1 MRDARTC
8 FLSIKHRSFSL
19 GRGAGTEYF
28 AERPK
33 FVLYAYRAELALTKA
48 KLFDRAVIKLDSRA
62 LSYGGAVYKVPSR
75 HHGALPSLAALLI
88 SNVLFESW
96 LQGHSAILGQRMYT
110 AGNRTSWARNGR
122 YDMLSKRH
130 ICFGA

>member
-1 MRDARTC
+1 MRYLCIDAEMCLGWSAPGYWTEIG
-8 FLSIKHRSFSL
+8 SI
-19 GRGAGTEYF
+19 T
-28 AERPK
+28 
-33 FVLYAYRAELALTKA
+33 YRAELALTKA

>member
-1 MRDARTC
+1 MRYLCIDAEMCLGWSAPGYWTEIG
-8 FLSIKHRSFSL
+8 SI
-19 GRGAGTEYF
+19 T
-28 AERPK
+28 
-33 FVLYAYRAELALTKA
+33 YRAELALTKA

-62 LSYGGAVYKVPSR
+62 LSYGGAAYKVPSR
-75 HHGALPSLAALLI
+75 HP
-88 SNVLFESW
+88 W